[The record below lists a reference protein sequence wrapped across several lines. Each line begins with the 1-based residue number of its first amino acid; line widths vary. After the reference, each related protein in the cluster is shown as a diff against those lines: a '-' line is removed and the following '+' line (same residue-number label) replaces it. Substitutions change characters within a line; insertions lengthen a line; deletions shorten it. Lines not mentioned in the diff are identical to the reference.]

1 MLTVTIPV
9 ADKAKPH
16 RVQIRTGAGRQVV
29 EPASHPDTGRRRLTA
44 GARHATPRRSVPGM
58 SEACRANH
66 GYSAAALVGS
76 ADVRADPGRAAG

>member
-66 GYSAAALVGS
+66 HTVPAPWRGGGPA
-76 ADVRADPGRAAG
+76 RRPGRAAG